1 MKSVNRPSRL
11 NRSLLAVVGA
21 VLVAG
26 GGVALSTYFGWSGLF
41 EPTAPLV
48 PGTQQPPTWALYVT
62 AAVAVLV
69 AVACLLWLA
78 AQFTREPRTRTWHL
92 ETDPARGHTDIA
104 PGTAV
109 EPLVHDI
116 VSYPGVHTA
125 DATLAGNRESPLL
138 SLVVTTEQDADLTA
152 VREQIA
158 AHGLPRL
165 RQALDLSTLPAVL
178 EFRVAGPAGSRV
190 S

>member
-1 MKSVNRPSRL
+1 MKNVNRPAGL
-11 NRSLLAVVGA
+11 NRGLLAVIGI

-26 GGVALSTYFGWSGLF
+26 GGIALSTYFGWSGLF
-41 EPTAPLV
+41 DPTAPLV
-48 PGTQQPPTWALYVT
+48 PGTALPPTWALYVT
-62 AAVAVLV
+62 TVVAVLV
-69 AVACLLWLA
+69 AVGCLLWLG
-78 AQFTREPRTRTWHL
+78 AQFTRKPKTRTWHL

-109 EPLVHDI
+109 RPLIQDI
-116 VSYPGVHTA
+116 VSYPGVHAA
-125 DATLAGNRESPLL
+125 DATLAGHRTAPLL
-138 SLVVTTEQDADLTA
+138 SLVVTTQQDADLTA

-165 RQALDLSTLPAVL
+165 RQALDLSTLPTAL
-178 EFRVAGPAGSRV
+178 EFRVAGPEGSRV